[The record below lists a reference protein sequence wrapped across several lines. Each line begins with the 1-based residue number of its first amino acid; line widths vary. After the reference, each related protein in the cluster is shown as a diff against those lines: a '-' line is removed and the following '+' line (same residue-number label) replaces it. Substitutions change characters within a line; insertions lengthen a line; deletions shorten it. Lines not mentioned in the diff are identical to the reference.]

1 MSRGIRSRA
10 EPGLAKACLIERGQE
25 GGSDDGIRQE
35 EYREKDGEEGRRSA
49 KGRAGF
55 ELPPTLQAY
64 SKQVQ
69 KRLAAL
75 EKEIERAQVEAR
87 RSAARLLRK
96 ASHELGRLEAG
107 GEKGWHKLASDAQK
121 QALKLLSQLEK
132 AIAPAG
138 AHKKA
143 ARSVKRAVKPTTSA
157 AKSGASAVKDAAA
170 KAAASVTPS

>member
-1 MSRGIRSRA
+1 MASVKKSTVRKTAR
-10 EPGLAKACLIERGQE
+10 KAG
-25 GGSDDGIRQE
+25 
-35 EYREKDGEEGRRSA
+35 RSA

-143 ARSVKRAVKPTTSA
+143 ARSVKRAVKQTPAA

>member
-1 MSRGIRSRA
+1 MASVKKRTVK
-10 EPGLAKACLIERGQE
+10 KAG
-25 GGSDDGIRQE
+25 
-35 EYREKDGEEGRRSA
+35 RSA

-75 EKEIERAQVEAR
+75 EKEIERARTEAR
-87 RSAARLLRK
+87 RRAARLLRN

-107 GEKGWHKLASDAQK
+107 GEQGWRKLAGDAQK
-121 QALKLLSQLEK
+121 QALKLLAQLEK

-138 AHKKA
+138 ARKKVARSAKKA
-143 ARSVKRAVKPTTSA
+143 VKETSAA
-157 AKSGASAVKDAAA
+157 AKSGASAVKEAAA